1 MKNSYRKYK
10 VKVSAPTWDENFELR
25 DRSYS
30 VSDIQNYWVYYQEH
44 ETLTEKSPIQKICQQ
59 NWE

>member
-30 VSDIQNYWVYYQEH
+30 VSDIQNY
-44 ETLTEKSPIQKICQQ
+44 
-59 NWE
+59 